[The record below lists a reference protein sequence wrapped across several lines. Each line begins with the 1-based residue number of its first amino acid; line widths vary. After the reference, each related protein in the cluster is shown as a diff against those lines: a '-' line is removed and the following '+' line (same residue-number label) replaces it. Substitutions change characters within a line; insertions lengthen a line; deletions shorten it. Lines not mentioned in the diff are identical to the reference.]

1 MKGVEEMRKI
11 KKLMAAGIAVLSALI
26 LTISPVN
33 AENDSSYSFDYD
45 DFNDMPAEDIE
56 NCVKDLIELES
67 QDGWVGENL
76 MGDSDMFNIESYDME
91 NCYVANILEYE
102 VLTGYNQG
110 KSLSETA
117 RNDQWAV
124 VVPYITIK
132 DEQAVLDLVLEE
144 NGGVRFS
151 GGSIGE
157 EENSSDYFSPQTLE
171 SIVNSEI
178 DEKVVDAEYYYSSL
192 YSMTLVQLSTEENV
206 YIIPHFIN
214 RFDNYGR
221 LESDTVYTEAEFF
234 EIMNE
239 TFDES
244 LLQPSDEIIGSGM
257 PNRTD
262 ANETALT
269 DETKDEEG
277 YGKVIAVTVAAVLLL
292 AVSAAG
298 LVLYNK
304 RAGQSKK

>member
-132 DEQAVLDLVLEE
+132 DEQAILDLVLEE
-144 NGGVRFS
+144 NGDVRFS